1 MFCQTLLTT
10 EESDELAGEI
20 MKILSKDYD
29 GKPIDTIGHIVRTSS
44 LSTSIKLRVTDVDI
58 LACLSLGVHNGVLRV
73 HTINN
78 SAYYSL
84 NQ

>member
-10 EESDELAGEI
+10 EESDTLAHEI
-20 MKILSKDYD
+20 MDILSKDYE
-29 GKPIDTIGHIVRTSS
+29 GKSIDVLGHMVRTSS
-44 LSTSIKLRVTDVDI
+44 LSTEIKLRVTDVDI

-73 HTINN
+73 NTVNN
-78 SAYYSL
+78 NAYYSL